1 MFKSLLLSLVAAVSL
16 TACSQYLPLYAQ
28 GATTTLR
35 IGDVQMK
42 EIQNTIGERRVAQSV
57 HRQLKHRFPADLEA
71 TYTLFVDIEESK
83 NLLAVDYEG
92 TEGRGMTT
100 LVAVMKVLDQQS
112 KQVLDA
118 RVQASSSYTVEDEP
132 MATEAGVRR
141 ARESAGYALTEAISQ
156 RMFQFLQ
163 SHNIPLE
170 K

>member
-1 MFKSLLLSLVAAVSL
+1 MFKSAFLSVAAAVFL

-28 GATTTLR
+28 GAATTLR

-42 EIQNTIGERRVAQSV
+42 EVKNNVGERRIAQQV
-57 HRQLKHRFPADLEA
+57 HRQLKQRFPADVEA
-71 TYTLFVDIEESK
+71 SYTLFVDIDDATQQ
-83 NLLAVDYEG
+83 LAVDEDG
-92 TEGRGMTT
+92 TEQRAMTT
-100 LVAVMKVLDQQS
+100 LYAYLKVLDQQS
-112 KQVLDA
+112 KPILEA

-132 MATEAGVRR
+132 MATEAGLRR
-141 ARESAGYALTEAISQ
+141 ARESSGYALTEAISQ